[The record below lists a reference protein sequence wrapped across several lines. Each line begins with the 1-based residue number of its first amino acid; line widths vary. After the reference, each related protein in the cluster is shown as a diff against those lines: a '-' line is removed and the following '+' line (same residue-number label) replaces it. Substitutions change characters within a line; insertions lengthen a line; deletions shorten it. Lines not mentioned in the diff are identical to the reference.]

1 VTAQSAGYI
10 AAVEW
15 RQPGGDMPEA
25 QSIKFK
31 DMTVTQ
37 KAVFVLKVAVCII
50 SGGFIYPHI
59 MTD

>member
-1 VTAQSAGYI
+1 
-10 AAVEW
+10 
-15 RQPGGDMPEA
+15 MPEA

-59 MTD
+59 MVD

>member
-1 VTAQSAGYI
+1 
-10 AAVEW
+10 
-15 RQPGGDMPEA
+15 MPQA

-37 KAVFVLKVAVCII
+37 KAVFVFKVVVCVL

-59 MTD
+59 FVD

>member
-1 VTAQSAGYI
+1 
-10 AAVEW
+10 
-15 RQPGGDMPEA
+15 MPHA

-37 KAVFVLKVAVCII
+37 KAVFVLKVVVCII
-50 SGGFIYPHI
+50 SAGFIYPHI